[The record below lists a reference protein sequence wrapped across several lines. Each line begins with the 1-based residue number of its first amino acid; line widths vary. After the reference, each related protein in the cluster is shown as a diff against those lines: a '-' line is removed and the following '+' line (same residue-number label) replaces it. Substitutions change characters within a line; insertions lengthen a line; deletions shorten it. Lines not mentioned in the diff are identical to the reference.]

1 MMMRKRAQPTTSSGN
16 TRRLAPASRASE
28 KKTATKSLDIG
39 DIDFLPPNNVI
50 DELCDSNLYKTNVQL
65 STETTEKEA
74 NEKYRWE
81 FLEKYGSQS
90 GLATDKGEC
99 CNLNENKRKRLF

>member
-1 MMMRKRAQPTTSSGN
+1 
-16 TRRLAPASRASE
+16 LAPASRASE
-28 KKTATKSLDIG
+28 KKTETKLLDIG

-50 DELCDSNLYKTNVQL
+50 DELCDPNLYKTNVQL
-65 STETTEKEA
+65 SMETTEKEA

-99 CNLNENKRKRLF
+99 YNLNENKKEQNVFVSC